1 MFNLFPTLWT
11 VARQAPL
18 SMGFSRQE
26 YWSGLPF
33 PSPGDLSDPRIEPT
47 SLMSP
52 ALAGGF
58 FTASATR
65 EALRNSTRP
74 ELRPTWQACGAADY
88 PHNRVLWRQPATNF
102 TFTLSLRL
110 CNSSQSVYYS
120 FQDFV
125 LLASGILCSV
135 LWPFGGQPDPGTPQS
150 DSLISF
156 MPPEVSSELL
166 LGEIPC

>member
-1 MFNLFPTLWT
+1 MDCSSPGSSVHGILQARILEW
-11 VARQAPL
+11 VAI
-18 SMGFSRQE
+18 SFSRGSFRPKDRTHIA
-26 YWSGLPF
+26 YVSC
-33 PSPGDLSDPRIEPT
+33 I
-47 SLMSP
+47 
-52 ALAGGF
+52 AGGF

-135 LWPFGGQPDPGTPQS
+135 LWPFGGQLDPGTPQS

-156 MPPEVSSELL
+156 MPPEVFSELL

>member
-33 PSPGDLSDPRIEPT
+33 SSSGDLSNPRIEPT
-47 SLMSP
+47 SLMSL

-74 ELRPTWQACGAADY
+74 ELRPTWQACGTADY
-88 PHNRVLWRQPATNF
+88 PHNRVMWRQSATNF

-110 CNSSQSVYYS
+110 CNSSRSFYYS
-120 FQDFV
+120 FQDSV

-135 LWPFGGQPDPGTPQS
+135 LWPFGGQLDPGTPQS